1 MYAIRISGLVKQHA
15 IARIDL
21 AVPPGALVAVLGP
34 PGAGKSA
41 LVETVLGL
49 TRPDAGE
56 VTIHGRP
63 PRDAVRAGR
72 VGAMLQ
78 HGTLLDD
85 CSVYETA
92 AMIASLHRPGGR
104 AERPVTEALDLA
116 GVQALAG
123 RRCGTLS
130 PGERRQVRYALAL
143 AGCPD
148 VVVLDEPPAFGGFQE
163 SLRVLGRRGTTVLI
177 AARSLPDAVPDQLVV
192 LPPAATV

>member
-1 MYAIRISGLVKQHA
+1 MYAIRISGLVKRHV
-15 IARIDL
+15 IAGVDL
-21 AVPPGALVAVLGP
+21 SVPPGALVAVLGP

-41 LVETVLGL
+41 LVEIVLGL
-49 TRPDAGE
+49 TGPDAGE
-56 VTIHGRP
+56 VSIHDRP

-85 CSVYETA
+85 CSVHETA
-92 AMIASLHRPGGR
+92 AMIASLHRS
-104 AERPVTEALDLA
+104 ARPVTEALDLA
-116 GVQALAG
+116 GVRALAG

-148 VVVLDEPPAFGGFQE
+148 VVVLDEPPAFRGFHE
-163 SLRVLGRRGTTVLI
+163 SLRVLGRRGTAVLVT
-177 AARSLPDAVPDQLVV
+177 ARSLPDAVFDQVV
-192 LPPAATV
+192 ALPAAAIA